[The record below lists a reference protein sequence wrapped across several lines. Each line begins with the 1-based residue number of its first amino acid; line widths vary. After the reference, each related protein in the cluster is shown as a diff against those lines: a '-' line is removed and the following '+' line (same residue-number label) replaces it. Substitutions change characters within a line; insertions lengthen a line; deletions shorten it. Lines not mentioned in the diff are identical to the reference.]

1 MLFIRVR
8 KGEMQHKTLEFECEV
23 SKFHKFRGFINN
35 FFTDFSFLI
44 FDMAK
49 FYWTPKKSYKKY
61 GKYWKKG
68 YKKSV
73 YKTSKAGTKR
83 VTIVIPVTSDYQ
95 LTFPAN
101 SKEAGPVSLAP
112 ARNNNDS
119 STMAVSPM
127 YSAYANLYDEA
138 RIVGVR
144 HKWYF
149 GGGFTSSATGYFTFM
164 TSVDR
169 CVMPEDLST
178 GMTVAEI
185 EGSSSVQRTTFTVQQ
200 RLGAYRSYWAS
211 NLLEKNT
218 WWDTTMGGSSGRDIP
233 ALSESTTAFK
243 PCCFFAA
250 IASQASS
257 SQQSLPYRIESEWI
271 VQFRN
276 PKLNIPNQNGRST
289 FADMASEKIE
299 EVKEI
304 DEEVKSGAK
313 KFDELSDAEKAKIME
328 LVGSMGE

>member
-1 MLFIRVR
+1 
-8 KGEMQHKTLEFECEV
+8 
-23 SKFHKFRGFINN
+23 
-35 FFTDFSFLI
+35 
-44 FDMAK
+44 MAK

-73 YKTSKAGTKR
+73 YKTSKSGTKR

-101 SKEAGPVSLAP
+101 SKEAGPVPLAP
-112 ARNNNDS
+112 ARNNNDT
-119 STMAVSPM
+119 STMARSPM

-138 RIVGVR
+138 RIIGVR

-149 GGGFTSSATGYFTFM
+149 GGGFTSSSTGYFTFM

-169 CVMPEDLST
+169 CCMPEDLSS
-178 GMTVAEI
+178 GMTVAEV

-200 RLGAYRSYWAS
+200 RLGAFRSYWAS

-218 WWDTTMGGSSGRDIP
+218 WWDTTMGGTSGNDIP
-233 ALSESTTAFK
+233 ALSDSTTAFK

-250 IASQASS
+250 LASQTSS

-276 PKLNIPNQNGRST
+276 PKLNIPNQNKAT